1 MPARHGRPWRGL
13 AAAAA
18 LVAAACSD
26 STGPQAHLASPQQLS
41 SDLQA
46 VSGVLQSSVFQSFG
60 AVGTAT
66 GSPAA
71 ASTPAGALL
80 VAAPI
85 VTPRTSG
92 QAYADAP
99 RRLQA
104 LRLAARTLGSGISA
118 SVIPSTVLGK
128 TFVWDVGTHQYVE
141 DATATPAAP
150 TNGARIILYEV
161 NVSTG
166 TVIEPTTAVGYVD
179 LLDESTTGP
188 AVDKLHVIVK
198 DGTPASPG
206 PTTYA
211 DYTISGSITGSPAT
225 AFNAS
230 AVGFVSDGTHT
241 LSFNASFTATN
252 LDTDNPDAQI
262 DVTWDLDNPVVHVE
276 LHEAVATADVD
287 HATITINFSV
297 TRGTETVSVSG
308 TVTVDFLTVT
318 ATVNITVQVNGVA
331 YARITGPVSDAQR
344 RHANGSAVS
353 AEEDQALFDLFLLP
367 LDMEIAIES
376 LFTPS
381 EHLMGG

>member
-1 MPARHGRPWRGL
+1 MI
-13 AAAAA
+13 
-18 LVAAACSD
+18 
-26 STGPQAHLASPQQLS
+26 
-41 SDLQA
+41 
-46 VSGVLQSSVFQSFG
+46 
-60 AVGTAT
+60 
-66 GSPAA
+66 PAA
-71 ASTPAGALL
+71 VWGK
-80 VAAPI
+80 
-85 VTPRTSG
+85 
-92 QAYADAP
+92 AY
-99 RRLQA
+99 
-104 LRLAARTLGSGISA
+104 
-118 SVIPSTVLGK
+118 
-128 TFVWDVGTHQYVE
+128 VWDVGTHQYVE
-141 DATATPAAP
+141 DANQFDASRH
-150 TNGARIILYEV
+150 GVRLILYAVDPITHHIVE
-161 NVSTG
+161 SPLT
-166 TVIEPTTAVGYVD
+166 PVGYVD

-230 AVGFVSDGTHT
+230 AVGFVSDGIYT

>member
-1 MPARHGRPWRGL
+1 MVVPGEASRPPPRSW
-13 AAAAA
+13 
-18 LVAAACSD
+18 
-26 STGPQAHLASPQQLS
+26 PP
-41 SDLQA
+41 
-46 VSGVLQSSVFQSFG
+46 
-60 AVGTAT
+60 
-66 GSPAA
+66 PAA
-71 ASTPAGALL
+71 TVP
-80 VAAPI
+80 
-85 VTPRTSG
+85 
-92 QAYADAP
+92 AP
-99 RRLQA
+99 RRPSPVRSSSAPISRPCRACCNPRCSRASARSAPPRDRPRQRR
-104 LRLAARTLGSGISA
+104 LRPARCSLRRRSSGPGRRA
-118 SVIPSTVLGK
+118 RRTR
-128 TFVWDVGTHQYVE
+128 
-141 DATATPAAP
+141 TPAAP

-308 TVTVDFLTVT
+308 TVTLAFLTVT

>member
-1 MPARHGRPWRGL
+1 MPASHGRPWRGL

-85 VTPRTSG
+85 VRPRTSG

-128 TFVWDVGTHQYVE
+128 TFVWDVGTHQSVE
-141 DATATPAAP
+141 DATAPPAAP
-150 TNGARIILYEV
+150 TNGARIILYLV
-161 NVSTG
+161 NASGQVL
-166 TVIEPTTAVGYVD
+166 EPTTAVGYVD

-230 AVGFVSDGTHT
+230 AVGFVSDGIYT

-276 LHEAVATADVD
+276 LHEAVATADGD
-287 HATITINFSV
+287 HATLTVKLSG
-297 TRGTETVSVSG
+297 TRGTG
-308 TVTVDFLTVT
+308 T
-318 ATVNITVQVNGVA
+318 GC
-331 YARITGPVSDAQR
+331 G
-344 RHANGSAVS
+344 
-353 AEEDQALFDLFLLP
+353 
-367 LDMEIAIES
+367 
-376 LFTPS
+376 
-381 EHLMGG
+381 